1 MKCLKISNLA
11 RRVREKA
18 GKGGKAAKLTFSLKE
33 IVTDRSPDKNP
44 VLISGDTIFVP

>member
-11 RRVREKA
+11 RRVREKTCR
-18 GKGGKAAKLTFSLKE
+18 GGKAEKLTLSLKE
-33 IVTDRSPDKNP
+33 IVKDGSPDKNP